1 MGLNGSSRFGTVSMQ
16 LRPQSVRR
24 RKEKGGEEV
33 AGWIEG
39 VRFGRCG
46 CGCGRESTRGSACV
60 EVAARVVF
68 SQTN

>member
-1 MGLNGSSRFGTVSMQ
+1 MQ
-16 LRPQSVRR
+16 LSPQSVRR

-46 CGCGRESTRGSACV
+46 CGRESTRGSACV

>member
-1 MGLNGSSRFGTVSMQ
+1 MQ

-24 RKEKGGEEV
+24 RKEKEGEEV
-33 AGWIEG
+33 TGWFEG
-39 VRFGRCG
+39 VRFGR